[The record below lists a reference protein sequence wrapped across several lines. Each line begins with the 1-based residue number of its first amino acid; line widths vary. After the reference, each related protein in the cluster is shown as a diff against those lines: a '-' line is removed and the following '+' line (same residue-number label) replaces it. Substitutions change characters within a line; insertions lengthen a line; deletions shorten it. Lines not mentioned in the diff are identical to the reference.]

1 MTNLAKA
8 ILGLVVLTVAVS
20 GYFYFF
26 WTPSQVEPVSAPA
39 PAPASAP
46 APAPAPTGA
55 PKTGGSSQPAANAV
69 TVEMVPDA
77 FSPQTLTITAGT
89 KIRFVNKDKVDRWP
103 ASGFHPTHQ
112 ICPGFDSKQSI
123 KPGGS
128 YSFTFTEAKQCPM
141 HDHLNPAIRGTIV
154 VNPK

>member
-8 ILGLVVLTVAVS
+8 ILGLAILTVIVS

-26 WTPSQVEPVSAPA
+26 WTPSQIEPVLTPPPAQAP
-39 PAPASAP
+39 S
-46 APAPAPTGA
+46 PAPAPTSA
-55 PKTGGSSQPAANAV
+55 PKTGGSTQPAANEV
-69 TVEMVPDA
+69 TIEMLPDV
-77 FSPQTLTITAGT
+77 FSPQTLTIAVGT
-89 KIRFVNKDKVDRWP
+89 TVRFVNKDKVDRWP

-112 ICPGFDSKQSI
+112 ICPGFDSKGSM
-123 KPGGS
+123 KPGAS
-128 YSFTFTEAKQCPM
+128 YRFTFTEAKQCPM